1 MKKKTRLICLIVILF
16 AIVGGI
22 VWWQYAKLSK
32 GLRTMPAGHAGE
44 ILVGALSGRVLSPG
58 VDGTQPTV
66 QGTEPLLDQYRE
78 NPKLAHQRYLLV
90 MTWIHASQM
99 FKAIGSD
106 PRYEGQMMN
115 SSAVEGIPQKERVD
129 GWGQPYCIF
138 AGTDRMTFLSG
149 GGNVALNCESLRQ
162 TATQAASRSRD
173 SRLTKDGELL
183 VTVYS
188 GEKKY
193 RQLNLT
199 E

>member
-1 MKKKTRLICLIVILF
+1 MTKKTRLIYWIVILL
-16 AIVGGI
+16 AIVAGI
-22 VWWQYAKLSK
+22 VWWQYAKL
-32 GLRTMPAGHAGE
+32 GRGIRTMPAGDAGE

-58 VDGTQPTV
+58 IDGAQPTE
-66 QGTEPLLDQYRE
+66 QGRKPLLDQYRE
-78 NPKLAHQRYLLV
+78 NPNLAHQRYLLV

-106 PRYEGQMMN
+106 PRYQGQMMN

-129 GWGQPYCIF
+129 GWGQPFCIF

-162 TATQAASRSRD
+162 TATQAASESRD

-183 VTVYS
+183 VAVYKQ
-188 GEKKY
+188 GEKIPTT
-193 RQLNLT
+193 QLD
-199 E
+199 